1 MIFVLAGNPIPKKRH
16 RSCLRHGKI
25 HSYDEQYDD
34 KTTVAWKLE
43 TQLIHASRC
52 TNSKIS
58 EEAQSLKGSDYF
70 EVSMEFYISVPE
82 STPTTKRNQML
93 WSSHAIVKPDL
104 DNMVKFY
111 LDAGNKILWD
121 DDKKIVDLRATK
133 VYSENPSTIIMVN
146 GKKHMAVNEKIQGI
160 LGVFPPNRYY
170 EMLRDIQLL
179 AEMESIP
186 NRSQQNRAADAAYVL
201 SRFADNYSD
210 ELKKIKKCFPGYWQD
225 CIPKSNVDKKGQ
237 SA

>member
-1 MIFVLAGNPIPKKRH
+1 MIFVLSGTPIFKKRH
-16 RSCLRHGKI
+16 RACLRNGKI
-25 HSYDEQYDD
+25 HSYDEQSDD
-34 KTTVAWKLE
+34 KVTVAWKLE
-43 TQLIHASRC
+43 TQLRHAIRC
-52 TNSKIS
+52 TNPQIA
-58 EEAQSLKGSDYF
+58 EEASKLWDADYF
-70 EVSMEFYISVPE
+70 EVVMEFHVPVPE
-82 STPTTKRNQML
+82 STAKSTRNRMFWYGEPT
-93 WSSHAIVKPDL
+93 VKPDI
-104 DNMVKFY
+104 DNLVKFY
-111 LDAGNKILWD
+111 LDAGNQVLWP
-121 DDKKIVDLRATK
+121 DDKKIIDLRATK
-133 VYSENPSTIIMVN
+133 VYSENPSTIIIVT
-146 GKKHMAVNEKIQGI
+146 GKKHMVLDEKIQGI